1 MAREKKDKTR
11 LSAYK
16 EIPFLYSVWYIV
28 LLSAFVYLTWF
39 FDVGVY
45 GVFAV
50 LVLCGFIL
58 AFCRDLTPAVPFAF
72 FVPQFF
78 SGRMSAANGYL
89 FYIIGFSFVIIGF
102 IVHLVRFRPFE
113 NYGKVKGFP
122 SALFFAGIAIALG
135 GVTIPNRSLY
145 PALICV
151 GCGLSFA
158 FAGFFVVGS
167 FGKDGKERLVKIVIS
182 TIIAASVLAAV
193 QMFTV
198 IFRTGDPIGAIKNK
212 YAIDTG
218 YGHPNYLANIIS
230 RSIPLAVWLSVR
242 NKKGSPLWLFFA
254 FFLGICILITS
265 SRAVL
270 LVALIL
276 SVACLIYFFPKLENK
291 IPWVCCLAMLVGIS
305 MIGLGAI
312 GERITKLFATITK
325 NGFNSSGRIDLW
337 KIGLERFAAH
347 PIFGVG
353 FDYDLGGR
361 TALNP
366 TNTPYTPYWYHN
378 TVVQMLCSTGIFGTI
393 CFIPYFIH
401 QYRTMFATKRNSVS
415 ALAFVLIMI
424 QAISLLDIAFFTP
437 QEFLQMIIITA
448 AGVKML
454 PQDKGN
460 SIFYPICG
468 KIKLKTKKNL
478 S

>member
-1 MAREKKDKTR
+1 MVCEKKDRTR

-16 EIPFLYSVWYIV
+16 EIPFLYSVWYIF
-28 LLSAFVYLTWF
+28 LLAVFAYLTWF
-39 FDVGVY
+39 FGVGVY

-135 GVTIPNRSLY
+135 GITIPHRSVY

-151 GCGLSFA
+151 GCGLIFA
-158 FAGFFVVGS
+158 FAGFFIAGT
-167 FGKDGKERLVKIVIS
+167 FGKDGKERFVKIVIA
-182 TIIAASVLAAV
+182 TVLTASVLAVV

-198 IFRTGDPIGAIKNK
+198 IFRTGNPIEAIKNK
-212 YAIDTG
+212 YQIDTG

-230 RSIPLAVWLSVR
+230 RSIPIAVWLSVR

-254 FFLGICILITS
+254 FFLGICIFLTS
-265 SRAVL
+265 SRAVI
-270 LVALIL
+270 LVALVL
-276 SVACLIYFFPKLENK
+276 SLVCLIYFFPKLENK
-291 IPWVCCLAMLVGIS
+291 LPWLCCLAMLIGVT
-305 MIGLGAI
+305 MIGLGALGDKI
-312 GERITKLFATITK
+312 AKLFATISK
-325 NGFNSSGRIDLW
+325 NGFNSSGRFTLW
-337 KIGLERFAAH
+337 KLGLKRFSEH

-393 CFIPYFIH
+393 CFVPYFIH
-401 QYRTMFATKRNSVS
+401 QYRTMFIVKSNAVA
-415 ALAFVLIMI
+415 ALAFVLVAI

-437 QEFLQMIIITA
+437 QEFLQMILITT

-460 SIFYPICG
+460 SVFYAVKN
-468 KIKLKTKKNL
+468 KIKLKSQTTK

>member
-151 GCGLSFA
+151 GCGLAFA

-198 IFRTGDPIGAIKNK
+198 IFRIGDPIGAIKNK
-212 YAIDTG
+212 YAMTPGTG
-218 YGHPNYLANIIS
+218 TPT
-230 RSIPLAVWLSVR
+230 
-242 NKKGSPLWLFFA
+242 
-254 FFLGICILITS
+254 ILPTL
-265 SRAVL
+265 SRAAYPL
-270 LVALIL
+270 L
-276 SVACLIYFFPKLENK
+276 YGFP
-291 IPWVCCLAMLVGIS
+291 C
-305 MIGLGAI
+305 
-312 GERITKLFATITK
+312 
-325 NGFNSSGRIDLW
+325 
-337 KIGLERFAAH
+337 
-347 PIFGVG
+347 
-353 FDYDLGGR
+353 
-361 TALNP
+361 
-366 TNTPYTPYWYHN
+366 
-378 TVVQMLCSTGIFGTI
+378 
-393 CFIPYFIH
+393 
-401 QYRTMFATKRNSVS
+401 ATKKARRFGCFLRSFS
-415 ALAFVLIMI
+415 
-424 QAISLLDIAFFTP
+424 
-437 QEFLQMIIITA
+437 EFAYLSRVRA
-448 AGVKML
+448 R
-454 PQDKGN
+454 
-460 SIFYPICG
+460 FYSSP
-468 KIKLKTKKNL
+468 
-478 S
+478 